1 LKKQLFLDMDIYA
14 FTDAALL
21 QDIGKKVRQF
31 RLAKNMTQKDLAKFS
46 GVSLSSVAS
55 LERGDSVS
63 LMTFV
68 RLVRAVDGLHLF
80 QPFFEKPEISPIAY
94 AKILDAQQKRK
105 RASKSTDT
113 SPQTQTESEW

>member
-1 LKKQLFLDMDIYA
+1 MDIYA

-113 SPQTQTESEW
+113 STQTQTESEW